1 VLRVASDYKV
11 SLWGLDKGSEE
22 YTAALADCHSRAAE
36 RVLRLCREQA
46 GVYIKAG
53 QLLAS
58 LRPVLPQQFT
68 DTLSQLCDDAPH
80 SPLHDVR
87 RVFREEMGVDM
98 EEMFHHV
105 DLEPIG
111 CASLAQVHKAWL
123 KQDDGSEGQ
132 MVALKVQHAWMS
144 KHTQSDTLVME
155 AAAALLEA
163 IFPGIDLKWLI
174 PVFQRN
180 LQSELNFMSEA
191 HNMRRCA
198 DNFQDSL
205 GIRVPELIPRF
216 TSKRVLTME
225 FIQGTKVDD
234 VESLRA
240 QGFDPALVGR
250 EVTKIFG
257 EMVFCHGFVHCDPHP
272 GNMLVTPRR
281 SAGAAWQRGRGAGAR
296 EFDVVV
302 LDHGLYREIS
312 PAMRRGYCEMYVLRN
327 VCSVMLHRG
336 KQGTGGDSFRACEGE
351 SEEGGGQAVAQGEA
365 GRQRGRRTRHAHVK
379 RLRAYVCWRAG
390 AQVGGH
396 DSAGCGGA
404 PTRGRRDGCGTV
416 CQTLPAHLHH
426 ASH

>member
-1 VLRVASDYKV
+1 MLRVASDYKV

-351 SEEGGGQAVAQGEA
+351 SEEGGGRQWRRERQGGEE
-365 GRQRGRRTRHAHVK
+365 GDVP
-379 RLRAYVCWRAG
+379 
-390 AQVGGH
+390 
-396 DSAGCGGA
+396 D
-404 PTRGRRDGCGTV
+404 
-416 CQTLPAHLHH
+416 TLT
-426 ASH
+426 